1 MFYLKLDMY
10 HGGWKLVPLKNNFIL
25 CSVPYV
31 ACFQVFKVIAY
42 CLKVACLKVTIRI
55 LLEGRNEPI
64 HLTAH

>member
-1 MFYLKLDMY
+1 MEGGNLYLL
-10 HGGWKLVPLKNNFIL
+10 NTFIL

-42 CLKVACLKVTIRI
+42 CLKVACLKIIRI

-64 HLTAH
+64 NLTAH